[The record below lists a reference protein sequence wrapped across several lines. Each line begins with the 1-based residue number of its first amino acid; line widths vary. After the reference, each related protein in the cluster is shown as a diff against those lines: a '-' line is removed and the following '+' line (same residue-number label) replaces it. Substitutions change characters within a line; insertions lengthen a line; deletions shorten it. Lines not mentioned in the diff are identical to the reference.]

1 MLTLSFSEP
10 INRNKQRED
19 LNTAKQIVFIL
30 SGLSEWK
37 KMSVQSFLLI
47 VAILSGS
54 VLTISS
60 EIRHLGNSVVHLKSG
75 DIRGLWVTFKD
86 SRWTPVELYRGL
98 SYGSLGK
105 QDQATTESNFYSQWN
120 KTLIVDQWAKV
131 CPQEDIAGVK
141 SLKDLLKVL
150 PRVHVIR
157 LYHRSN
163 YTKNQMEDCLTLNV
177 FLPARGKLFISG

>member
-1 MLTLSFSEP
+1 
-10 INRNKQRED
+10 
-19 LNTAKQIVFIL
+19 
-30 SGLSEWK
+30 
-37 KMSVQSFLLI
+37 MSVQSFLLI

-131 CPQEDIAGVK
+131 CPQEDIGGVK
-141 SLKDLLKVL
+141 SLKDMLKVL

>member
-1 MLTLSFSEP
+1 
-10 INRNKQRED
+10 
-19 LNTAKQIVFIL
+19 
-30 SGLSEWK
+30 
-37 KMSVQSFLLI
+37 MSVQSFLLL
-47 VAILSGS
+47 VVILSGS
-54 VLTISS
+54 VSSISF
-60 EIRHLGNSVVHLKSG
+60 EIRHLGSSVVHLKSG
-75 DIRGLWVTFKD
+75 DIRGLLVTFKE
-86 SRWTPVELYRGL
+86 SHWTPVEVYRGL

-105 QDQATTESNFYSQWN
+105 QNQAMTESNFYSQWN
-120 KTLIVDQWAKV
+120 KTLIANQWAKV

-177 FLPARGKLFISG
+177 FLPSPGKLYICG